1 MTQTSLESRLECY
14 QRLLTI
20 GQTLA
25 STFDL
30 PTLLDLIVNAAAELT
45 DTEAASILL
54 HDPKTGD
61 LTFEAAT
68 GSKSAEIKR
77 VVVPPDSVAGWV
89 AREGQ
94 PQIIEDVTQDE
105 RFFAHSDE
113 LTGFQT
119 RSLIAAPMR
128 VKDRIIGVLEAVN
141 HTGDQPFSTADLDV
155 LTILSTQA
163 AIAIE
168 NARLFLQSD
177 LISEMVHE
185 LRTPLTSIVAY
196 SELILKRDL
205 PPEQVRGFIDTIFRE
220 AQRLSDMT
228 NAFLELSRLQSGRT
242 RLRRTP
248 FDIAELAREVITL
261 VKPQVDGQGL
271 AIDGQLPDQ
280 PAFVVG
286 DRDRS
291 RQVLVNLVSNAIKYN
306 RPGGS
311 ISINI
316 LPPPEAQQ
324 VRIDVSD
331 TGRGI
336 PATDLPHIFDKFYR
350 VAGSEGWAQG
360 TGLGLSIVKQIVE
373 AHGSTIYVKSEVDAG
388 ATFSFTLKAAPGEN

>member
-228 NAFLELSRLQSGRT
+228 NAFLKLSRLQSGRT

-261 VKPQVDGQGL
+261 VKPEVAGQGL

-286 DRDRS
+286 DRDLI

-311 ISINI
+311 ISIHI